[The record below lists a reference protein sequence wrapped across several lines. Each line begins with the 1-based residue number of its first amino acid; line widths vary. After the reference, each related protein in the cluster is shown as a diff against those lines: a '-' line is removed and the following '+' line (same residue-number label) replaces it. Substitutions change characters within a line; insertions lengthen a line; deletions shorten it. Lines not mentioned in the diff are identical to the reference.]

1 MSAKNI
7 LAPRSELVAALSSCR
22 SAIVGIGLISGL
34 TNMLALTG
42 AFFMLQVYDRV
53 LTSRSLPTLV
63 GMFILVL
70 SLYVF
75 QGLLEAIRSRLL
87 VRIGGALDEA
97 LGARIHDVILQL
109 PLKVRASGDS
119 LYVLRDFDQIR
130 AYLSGLGPT
139 AFFDLPWMPLYL
151 GICFA
156 FHFWIG
162 IAATAGAAILISL
175 TLATEL
181 LTRGPAK
188 AAVQAAAARNRLM
201 EAGRNNAEVIQ
212 AMGLGNRFSERWSA
226 ANAAFLNAQRATSD
240 IAGDLGAAS
249 KILRMLLQSG
259 ILAIGAWLVIRQE
272 ASAGIIIAGSIMM
285 SRALAPVDLAIAN
298 WKSFVGARQ
307 SWFRLNDVLRNL
319 PIGATPMRLPPPCNS
334 LRVENLSVSPPGE
347 RRIVVS
353 DVSFSLSANQGLG
366 IVGRSASGKSS
377 LVRALVG
384 VWVPSRGQVRLDSSS
399 LDQWSPESLGPHIG
413 YMPQSVELF
422 AGTIGENISR
432 FETEPDPSEIIAAA
446 TAADVDGMIRRLPDG
461 YDTEI
466 GDGGTSLSAGQRQR
480 VALARALYR
489 NPFLVV
495 LDEPNSNLDAE
506 GEAALANAI
515 LGVRKRGGVAIVV
528 AHRPSALSSVDR
540 VMVMD
545 SGRVQ
550 AFGPRDEILG
560 KLLQRSPEKV

>member
-1 MSAKNI
+1 MSAASI
-7 LAPRSELVAALSSCR
+7 SAPRSELATALLSCR
-22 SAIVGIGLISGL
+22 SAIAGIGLISGV

-53 LTSRSLPTLV
+53 LTSRSLPTLA
-63 GMFILVL
+63 GMFVLVL
-70 SLYVF
+70 ALYIF
-75 QGLLEAIRSRLL
+75 QGLLEAIRSRVL
-87 VRIGGALDEA
+87 VRIGGALNEA
-97 LGARIHDVILQL
+97 LGERIHDVILQL

-181 LTRGPAK
+181 LTRAPAK
-188 AAVQAAAARNRLM
+188 AAVTAAAARNRLM
-201 EAGRNNAEVIQ
+201 EAARNNVEVIQ
-212 AMGLGNRFSERWSA
+212 AMGLGRRVGERWSS
-226 ANAAFLNAQRATSD
+226 ANSAFLNAQGATSD

-307 SWFRLNDVLRNL
+307 SWFRLNDALRNL
-319 PIGATPMRLPPPCNS
+319 PIGATPMQLPPPCNYI
-334 LRVENLSVSPPGE
+334 RVENLSVSPPGE

-353 DVSFSLSANQGLG
+353 DVSFSLSAGQGLG

-384 VWVPSRGQVRLDSSS
+384 VWVPSRGQVRLDNSS
-399 LDQWSPESLGPHIG
+399 LDQWSPESLGPHVG

-432 FETEPDPSEIIAAA
+432 FETDPEPTEIIAAA

-506 GEAALANAI
+506 GEAALSNAI

-550 AFGPRDEILG
+550 AFGPRNEILN